1 MDKNKDKLVQS
12 LLAVRIISQ
21 FGTMG
26 VIFDSMEDRVR
37 HAENCIKACLDAAVI
52 MKVALIDKDS
62 DATEPSHSLVANGD
76 KLRDLFEKMFEQKP
90 TDPFSKN

>member
-1 MDKNKDKLVQS
+1 MDKNKLIQS
-12 LLAVRIISQ
+12 LLAARIVSQ

-26 VIFDSMEDRVR
+26 VIFDSTEDRVR

-62 DATEPSHSLVANGD
+62 DATQPSHSLVANGD
-76 KLRDLFEKMFEQKP
+76 KLHDMFEKMFEQKP
-90 TDPFSKN
+90 ADPFSKN